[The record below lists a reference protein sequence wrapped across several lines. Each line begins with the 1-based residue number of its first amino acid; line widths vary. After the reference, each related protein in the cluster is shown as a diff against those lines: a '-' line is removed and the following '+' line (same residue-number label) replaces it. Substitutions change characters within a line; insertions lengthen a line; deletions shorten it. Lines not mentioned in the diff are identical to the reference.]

1 MPFKFDL
8 SHRGKTYHIDAEA
21 ESLMGKKL
29 GETVKG
35 EEINKGLEGSEFVI
49 TGASDKAGFP
59 SYSKVEGTGL
69 KRTMLTKGFGLKK
82 RHKKKKTASPT
93 LVKGIRMR
101 RTVRGNTITSDMVQ
115 INLKMT
121 KEGPK
126 SLAAMLGKEEKP
138 VEAMAEE
145 KKE

>member
-1 MPFKFDL
+1 MVFKLDL
-8 SHRGKTYHIDAEA
+8 TYKGKTVHLDAEA
-21 ESLMGKKL
+21 EALVGKKIGDIVS
-29 GETVKG
+29 GEDIK
-35 EEINKGLEGSEFVI
+35 KDLEGAEFMI

-69 KRTMLTKGFGLKK
+69 KRVLLKKGFCLHK
-82 RHKKKKTASPT
+82 RHKKKKTAT
-93 LVKGIRMR
+93 GRLMDGVRMR
-101 RTVRGNTITSDMVQ
+101 RTVRANTISSDIVQ

-138 VEAMAEE
+138 AEKPAE
-145 KKE
+145 TATQ